1 MTAFLL
7 LANTAE
13 SKSHSFIDALPHMAG
28 MAVVMV
34 TLAVLWGVCAF
45 TAKLVGIA
53 FPDKSPVKPL
63 PAPATSGESV
73 AQSSGAPHPDDSPI
87 PPEIVAVIAAAVAT
101 VTGPDRR
108 IISIRSQSTSW
119 EKSGRQ
125 SVLTSHR
132 IR

>member
-1 MTAFLL
+1 MPTLASTSFL
-7 LANTAE
+7 E
-13 SKSHSFIDALPHMAG
+13 ALPHLVG
-28 MAVVMV
+28 MLMVMV
-34 TLAVLWGVCAF
+34 TLAILWGVCA
-45 TAKLVGIA
+45 LVARLIHVLA
-53 FPDKSPVKPL
+53 PAPVAAAAPVK
-63 PAPATSGESV
+63 AAAIIPATTAGPET
-73 AQSSGAPHPDDSPI
+73 I